1 MKTAPHTM
9 NLLNAALCIAMNTG
23 DHNETDHAVSVL
35 NMSYPQDGF
44 RRMNAMETSAR
55 VLAEEYEKL
64 DGLCCALMRQN
75 DFLANANKDL
85 MEKHEMDER
94 LLVHRTEEVRW
105 LEAKNKRLRDALA
118 EIEASSFGWKEE
130 VARRALDVSNDEK
143 TAGT

>member
-9 NLLNAALCIAMNTG
+9 NLLSAAICIAMNTG

-44 RRMNAMETSAR
+44 RRMNAMETAAR
-55 VLAEEYEKL
+55 VLAEEYEKR

-75 DFLANANKDL
+75 DFLANANRDL